1 MAGLLAA
8 ADFADELR
16 SSRGGAPAGLKGVVV
31 EVRIGL

>member
-16 SSRGGAPAGLKGVVV
+16 SSRGGAPAGLGATGNAV
-31 EVRIGL
+31 